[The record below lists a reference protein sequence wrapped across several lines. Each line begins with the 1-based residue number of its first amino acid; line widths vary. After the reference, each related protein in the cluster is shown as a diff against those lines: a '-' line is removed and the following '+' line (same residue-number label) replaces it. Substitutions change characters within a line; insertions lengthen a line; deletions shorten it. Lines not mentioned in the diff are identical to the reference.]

1 LSPKTK
7 IILWVSISLI
17 FLDQISKIWIVNNV
31 CPRGDDICQEEAG
44 HFSLVERNLP
54 NGQSNAIENVDLEVD
69 GETLSGTL
77 SVGGEDFDF
86 EGSYSPENRNFKAQL
101 INGPQGAKGSIR
113 SGAITL
119 RKQSLTQE
127 EKEAG
132 KNPLSWFH
140 WYKAHFQ
147 LELPQEGQVELQVIQ
162 TTRHVVM
169 DAAGFHVIPGV
180 LQIVHSQNTGAAFG
194 MFTDFKYRML
204 VFYVFT
210 AFAVWVLWGL
220 YKELESDDR
229 IGAWI
234 VGLIAAGAVGNLIDR
249 VHKQSVTDFVRVHW
263 GPDSWLTGIMRSP
276 EWPSFNVADMAIV
289 GGIGLFV
296 IQYLFF
302 EDRQGDDEE
311 ADEEPG
317 LQESAE
323 DTTSATEA

>member
-1 LSPKTK
+1 MAWPRSPCFTWSNPLSPKTK

-44 HFSLVERNLP
+44 AFRIVERALP
-54 NGQSNAIENVDLEVD
+54 EGEENPIENVALAID
-69 GETLSGTL
+69 GDVLSG
-77 SVGGEDFDF
+77 SVTVDDEDYFF
-86 EGSYSPENRNFKAQL
+86 EGTYNPEARSFKATMKGGSEGVTGRLSAGKARVYGRSFGWTAQFQLKLSPESD
-101 INGPQGAKGSIR
+101 AKPIR
-113 SGAITL
+113 RRL
-119 RKQSLTQE
+119 
-127 EKEAG
+127 
-132 KNPLSWFH
+132 
-140 WYKAHFQ
+140 Y
-147 LELPQEGQVELQVIQ
+147 
-162 TTRHVVM
+162 M
-169 DAAGFHVIPGV
+169 DAAGHHVIPGV

-220 YKELESDDR
+220 YKELEPDDR
-229 IGAWI
+229 MGAWI

-249 VHKQSVTDFVRVHW
+249 VHKQSVTDFIRVHW

-311 ADEEPG
+311 ADEE
-317 LQESAE
+317 LVVEES
-323 DTTSATEA
+323 TSANEA